1 MKFKNIL
8 QIVIGAVLFIVL
20 AFVSW
25 KVFMDPIS
33 SEALTVEEAEKV
45 ATERFNGDVE
55 DSKLNNDQY
64 EITLKLDTG
73 IYQINVASD
82 SGEVLDVKRIKKEKP
97 KKELEKEEI
106 KEIIE
111 QKQIGEK
118 EEVYLTLDGETGE
131 ILEQEEEKIQ
141 TADKENTSESTEENN
156 SSNKEEEKPEQSGE
170 SEEKSQ
176 NLTTEEA
183 VQIALDTVY
192 GEVDDI
198 DLEDED
204 GQQYY
209 FIEIETDDDQEA
221 EIQIHAIT
229 GEVIS
234 IEWDD

>member
-1 MKFKNIL
+1 
-8 QIVIGAVLFIVL
+8 
-20 AFVSW
+20 
-25 KVFMDPIS
+25 
-33 SEALTVEEAEKV
+33 
-45 ATERFNGDVE
+45 ERFNGDVE

-111 QKQIGEK
+111 QKQIGEIEDIHEKEDNKKKKK
-118 EEVYLTLDGETGE
+118 EENKKIIKKKQKEEIEDIHEKEKNKKKLYEAIVKNEQEKVYLTLDGETGE

-209 FIEIETDDDQEA
+209 
-221 EIQIHAIT
+221 
-229 GEVIS
+229 
-234 IEWDD
+234 

>member
-1 MKFKNIL
+1 
-8 QIVIGAVLFIVL
+8 
-20 AFVSW
+20 
-25 KVFMDPIS
+25 
-33 SEALTVEEAEKV
+33 
-45 ATERFNGDVE
+45 
-55 DSKLNNDQY
+55 
-64 EITLKLDTG
+64 ITLKLDTG

-111 QKQIGEK
+111 QKQIGEIEDIHEK
-118 EEVYLTLDGETGE
+118 EDNKKKLYEAIVKNEQEKVYLTLDGETGE
-131 ILEQEEEKIQ
+131 IVEQEEEQTQ
-141 TADKENTSESTEENN
+141 TAEKAQTSESTEENN
-156 SSNKEEEKPEQSGE
+156 SCNKEEEEPEQSGE
-170 SEEKSQ
+170 REEKSQ

-209 FIEIETDDDQEA
+209 IIEIETDNDQKA
-221 EIQIHAIT
+221 EIQIQAIT